1 MKRKLADYEV
11 PHFGTLGECTRGIK
25 PDVCQGPI
33 KSMPRQVEATIK
45 SKGGYTKHKTLFIIV
60 SQKNHLNDMTELKIM
75 YLLEIWVNKHGL

>member
-1 MKRKLADYEV
+1 
-11 PHFGTLGECTRGIK
+11 
-25 PDVCQGPI
+25 
-33 KSMPRQVEATIK
+33 MPRQVEATIK